1 MVIDNYFPLSD
12 NVHTIECEFKLEF
25 LIVCDTKQVNQSVG
39 AEKDKNVN
47 KSVPDTSAKSKS
59 LVINNY
65 FPFSDNVH
73 TIECEF

>member
-1 MVIDNYFPLSD
+1 M
-12 NVHTIECEFKLEF
+12 IECELKIEYF
-25 LIVCDTKQVNQSVG
+25 IVCDTKQVNQSVG

-65 FPFSDNVH
+65 FPLSDNVH